1 MEHECSIYSSIWWKA
16 VWAEGRENGAGGQES
31 LGRNPVWYLSRPSES
46 LSGAQGLHRS
56 IRKVG
61 QQSYSLGLLHPFTG
75 DQGAVSFY
83 LVITEATPFFISSP
97 DLYSCIA
104 GWWDQALHQIIAL
117 FSLSLSGT
125 LQFTHTTIQTQEFP
139 SLFFPVTCPSGNKVN
154 YLAFYQ
160 PDLHALFSLC
170 PPEFRSSLPLIWTTT
185 LLPGWPPGL
194 HLQPIHFILPSV
206 PIQTFI
212 AYICPVLKI
221 LQQFPSL
228 IGSGS

>member
-16 VWAEGRENGAGGQES
+16 VRAEGRENEAGGQES

-61 QQSYSLGLLHPFTG
+61 QQSHSLGLLHPYTG
-75 DQGAVSFY
+75 DQG
-83 LVITEATPFFISSP
+83 FF
-97 DLYSCIA
+97 C
-104 GWWDQALHQIIAL
+104 L
-117 FSLSLSGT
+117 FVFPLSSGT
-125 LQFTHTTIQTQEFP
+125 LQFTHTAIQTQEFP

-154 YLAFYQ
+154 YLAFCQ
-160 PDLHALFSLC
+160 PDPHALFSLG

>member
-16 VWAEGRENGAGGQES
+16 VRAEGRENGAGGQES

-75 DQGAVSFY
+75 DQGAVSCY

-117 FSLSLSGT
+117 FSFSLSNGGIIIFEVCFLCRLHWT
-125 LQFTHTTIQTQEFP
+125 SRWYSILFLFLIA
-139 SLFFPVTCPSGNKVN
+139 SLSHI
-154 YLAFYQ
+154 LILIL
-160 PDLHALFSLC
+160 LHSCYYA
-170 PPEFRSSLPLIWTTT
+170 
-185 LLPGWPPGL
+185 
-194 HLQPIHFILPSV
+194 
-206 PIQTFI
+206 
-212 AYICPVLKI
+212 
-221 LQQFPSL
+221 
-228 IGSGS
+228 